1 MTEDEEL
8 MQVAAM
14 DFEVGSR
21 AQSRAMGLLRLC
33 TTPENLSTISIQ
45 QDMEL
50 GYLDGLS
57 LKEIWQRYRTSTTE
71 PSQD

>member
-14 DFEVGSR
+14 DFEVGVS

-57 LKEIWQRYRTSTTE
+57 LKEIWQRYQPSIKE
-71 PSQD
+71 PS

>member
-8 MQVAAM
+8 MKVAAM

-33 TTPENLSTISIQ
+33 TTPEDLSTTSIQ

-57 LKEIWQRYRTSTTE
+57 LKEIWQRYQTSIKE
-71 PSQD
+71 PS

>member
-14 DFEVGSR
+14 DFEVGVR

-57 LKEIWQRYRTSTTE
+57 LKEIWQRYQPSIKE
-71 PSQD
+71 PS